1 MADITHKRNGEISF
15 IIFDL
20 LWDKPDG
27 LPAKEILS
35 KIPEFTELSEYEKG
49 SYPSDPPN
57 KPRYEKIA
65 RFATLTLKKAGWFEK
80 NKGRWYLTDEGKDAY
95 EKYKDPEIFFKEAKR
110 LYQEWKKNE
119 PVEEVETANDEDV
132 ETISF
137 TIEEAEENSWDQ
149 IQEYLYKISPYDF
162 QDLVADLLSAMG
174 YHVSW
179 VAPPGK
185 DQGIDIIAYTDPL
198 GAKPPRIKVQ
208 VKRKE
213 QSVSVGDLRSFLAVL
228 GSDELGV
235 FVSSSGFSKDAEI
248 EARNQERR
256 KITLI
261 DLESLFDLWLKHY
274 DKLSQDAKQRF
285 PLRPIYFLA
294 KNE

>member
-1 MADITHKRNGEISF
+1 MV
-15 IIFDL
+15 
-20 LWDKPDG
+20 
-27 LPAKEILS
+27 AKEIIS

-57 KPRYEKIA
+57 KPRYDKIA

-80 NKGRWYLTDEGKDAY
+80 NKGRWNLTDEGKDAY
-95 EKYKDPEIFFKEAKR
+95 KKYKDPEVFFREAKR

-119 PVEEVETANDEDV
+119 PIEEEDIADDEDV
-132 ETISF
+132 ERISF
-137 TIEEAEENSWDQ
+137 TIEEAEENSWEQ
-149 IQEYLYKISPYDF
+149 IQEFLYKISPYDF
-162 QDLVADLLSAMG
+162 QDLVADLFTAMG

-208 VKRKE
+208 VKRRE
-213 QSVSVGDLRSFLAVL
+213 QSVSVADLRSFLAVL

-235 FVSSSGFSKDAEI
+235 FVSSGGFTKDAEI
-248 EARNQERR
+248 EARTQERR

-261 DLESLFDLWLKHY
+261 DLETLFDLWLKHY

-294 KNE
+294 QLD